1 MTVMTGGVWDVFMG
15 ETIVDPMS
23 LDSQP
28 RLLIGEYY
36 IRKLVSAGLS
46 KKAEEERSECD
57 LFHTKTNARE
67 NLNARFSLDGQSSPP
82 LSTISRANSYGRLY
96 GLHVELDK
104 AGKRDAASAVPVVH
118 HCTCALDVHLDL
130 VEGENRSNAWED
142 CGFSRISPSN

>member
-1 MTVMTGGVWDVFMG
+1 MG
-15 ETIVDPMS
+15 EAIVDPMS

-36 IRKLVSAGLS
+36 MRKLVSAGLS

-67 NLNARFSLDGQSSPP
+67 NARFSLDGQSSPSSP
-82 LSTISRANSYGRLY
+82 RYPEPIPMGDSMGYTLSWTKRGKGMRQVRCRLCTY
-96 GLHVELDK
+96 Y
-104 AGKRDAASAVPVVH
+104 S
-118 HCTCALDVHLDL
+118 TCALDVHLDL

-142 CGFSRISPSN
+142 CGFSRISPSS